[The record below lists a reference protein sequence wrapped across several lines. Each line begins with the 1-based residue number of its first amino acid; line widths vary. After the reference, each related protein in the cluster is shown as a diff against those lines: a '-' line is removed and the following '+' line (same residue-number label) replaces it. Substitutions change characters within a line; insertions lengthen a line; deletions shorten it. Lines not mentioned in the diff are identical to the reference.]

1 MKKLILFF
9 GIVLLGSS
17 CTKNTTFFIVRHAEK
32 DLSYKGDD
40 HFRPLSVQGHQRAG
54 VLARRLDKGKIV
66 KIYTTEYLRV
76 QQTGDSLRIKQH
88 IDTVIY
94 SAKKTYFLDK
104 IKQDKLQG
112 KTVLIIG
119 HSNTVP
125 EIIRNLG
132 VKFDLKIIPDDEYN
146 NLYQIKIKG
155 ENVLSF
161 IPEKF

>member
-9 GIVLLGSS
+9 GIIFLFSS
-17 CTKNTTFFIVRHAEK
+17 CTKNTTIFVVRHAEK

-40 HFRPLSVQGHQRAG
+40 HFRPLNTAGHQRAG
-54 VLARRLDKGKIV
+54 VLAARLANEKIA

-76 QQTGDSLRIKQH
+76 QQTGDSLRIKQQ
-88 IDTVIY
+88 IDTIIY
-94 SAKKTYFLDK
+94 SAKTTHFLDK
-104 IKQDKLQG
+104 IKHDKVQG
-112 KTVLIIG
+112 KTIVIIG

-146 NLYQIKIKG
+146 NLYQVKIKG
-155 ENVLSF
+155 EKILSF
-161 IPEKF
+161 KSEKF